1 MIAYDVIKELREERN
16 WSQEQMAER
25 LGMSKNGYA
34 KIERGESLPS
44 LERLDDIAKVFGV
57 SVLELIRINDK
68 NVVLQTQN
76 HNANYHYNHYD
87 SNELLQAENERL
99 KLIIAHKDEI
109 IAQKNENIQILKRL
123 AKFGEDSELI
133 EL

>member
-44 LERLDDIAKVFGV
+44 LERLDEIAKVLVV
-57 SVLELIRINDK
+57 SVLELIRISDK
-68 NVVLQTQN
+68 NVVLQT
-76 HNANYHYNHYD
+76 
-87 SNELLQAENERL
+87 
-99 KLIIAHKDEI
+99 
-109 IAQKNENIQILKRL
+109 
-123 AKFGEDSELI
+123 
-133 EL
+133 

>member
-44 LERLDDIAKVFGV
+44 LERLDEIAKVFDV
-57 SVLELIRINDK
+57 SVLELIRVSDK

-76 HNANYHYNHYD
+76 YHANYHYNHYAN
-87 SNELLQAENERL
+87 NEALQAENERL

-109 IAQKNENIQILKRL
+109 IIQKNESIKILKRL
-123 AKFGEDSELI
+123 ANFDQAGELI

>member
-44 LERLDDIAKVFGV
+44 LERLDEIAKVFDV
-57 SVLELIRINDK
+57 SVLELIRVSDK

-76 HNANYHYNHYD
+76 YHYNHYAN
-87 SNELLQAENERL
+87 NEALQAENERL

-109 IAQKNENIQILKRL
+109 IVQKNESIKILKRL
-123 AKFGEDSELI
+123 ANFDQAGELI

>member
-44 LERLDDIAKVFGV
+44 LERLDEIAKVFDV
-57 SVLELIRINDK
+57 SVLELIRVSDK

-76 HNANYHYNHYD
+76 HHANYHYNHYAN
-87 SNELLQAENERL
+87 NETLQAENERL

-109 IAQKNENIQILKRL
+109 IAQKNESIKILKRL
-123 AKFGEDSELI
+123 ANFDQASELI

>member
-1 MIAYDVIKELREERN
+1 MIAYDTIKELREERH

-44 LERLDDIAKVFGV
+44 LERLDEIAKVFGV
-57 SVLELIRINDK
+57 SVLELIRISDK

-76 HNANYHYNHYD
+76 HNANYHYNHYAN
-87 SNELLQAENERL
+87 NELLQAENERL

>member
-1 MIAYDVIKELREERN
+1 MIAYDIIKELREARN

-44 LERLDDIAKVFGV
+44 LERLNEIAKVLGV
-57 SVLELIRINDK
+57 SVLELIRVSDK

-76 HNANYHYNHYD
+76 HHANYHYNHYA
-87 SNELLQAENERL
+87 SNEMLQAENERL

-109 IAQKNENIQILKRL
+109 ITQKDENIRILKRL
-123 AKFGEDSELI
+123 ANLDQDGELI

>member
-1 MIAYDVIKELREERN
+1 MIAYDIIKELREERN

-44 LERLDDIAKVFGV
+44 LERLDEIAKVLGV
-57 SVLELIRINDK
+57 SVLELIRVSDK

-76 HNANYHYNHYD
+76 HHANYHYNHYA
-87 SNELLQAENERL
+87 SNEMLQAENERL

-109 IAQKNENIQILKRL
+109 ITQKDENIRILKRL
-123 AKFGEDSELI
+123 ANLDQDGELI

>member
-44 LERLDDIAKVFGV
+44 LERLDEIAKVFDV
-57 SVLELIRINDK
+57 SVLELIRVSDK

-76 HNANYHYNHYD
+76 YHANYHYNHYAN
-87 SNELLQAENERL
+87 NEALQAENERL

-109 IAQKNENIQILKRL
+109 IVQKNESIKILKRL
-123 AKFGEDSELI
+123 ANFDQAGELI

>member
-44 LERLDDIAKVFGV
+44 LERLNEIAKVLVV
-57 SVLELIRINDK
+57 SVLELIRVSDK

-76 HNANYHYNHYD
+76 HYANYHYNHYA
-87 SNELLQAENERL
+87 SNETLQAENERL

-109 IAQKNENIQILKRL
+109 IAQKNESINILKRL
-123 AKFGEDSELI
+123 ANFNQAGELI

>member
-57 SVLELIRINDK
+57 SVLELLRIGDK
-68 NVVLQTQN
+68 NMVLQTQN
-76 HNANYHYNHYD
+76 HNANYHYNHYAN
-87 SNELLQAENERL
+87 NETLQAENERL

-123 AKFGEDSELI
+123 ANFDQTGELI

>member
-57 SVLELIRINDK
+57 SVLELLRIGDK

-76 HNANYHYNHYD
+76 HNANYHYNHYAN
-87 SNELLQAENERL
+87 NEILQAENERL

-123 AKFGEDSELI
+123 AKFGENSELI